1 MKKWERYTYILRQFM
16 YLVFLYDIVSSNMG
30 NRKSLIIFTT
40 LFLLIVINDYLRSYY
55 LYKKSEGI
63 YYTSI
68 IISIIIGGI
77 LTFFTWGYMNI
88 YLYITIVDIAFLRNK
103 KAIKYLAILNI
114 SIILLLPFLYEVI
127 LEGTGILQFFKE
139 YAIDYLMLSIYLLFY
154 LISTFSFR
162 ALIIEKAQVE
172 KLNKEIEELTITKER
187 NRVAQEIHDNLGH
200 SLVALNMNLDV
211 AYNVIDKD
219 MDKTK
224 ELIDKCQNLAQD
236 SMDSLRKAVYAL
248 KDEDIS
254 KGLIK
259 SIEKLVYNIEDENNM
274 KINLNIDEEI
284 ENYSPEYKNLI
295 YTCIKE
301 SITNSIKHGKGDKI
315 HIELEVNDEIIL
327 RIKDNGI
334 GCDNIIKGNG
344 LIGIEERV
352 NKFNGDISYISKKGE
367 GFELIF
373 RWNKIRN

>member
-40 LFLLIVINDYLRSYY
+40 LFLLIVINDYLRFYY

-63 YYTSI
+63 YYISIVVSI
-68 IISIIIGGI
+68 IIAAI
-77 LTFFTWGYMNI
+77 LAFFIWGYINV
-88 YLYITIVDIAFLRNK
+88 YLYITIVDIAFLSNK
-103 KAIKYLAILNI
+103 RAVKYLSTLNI
-114 SIILLLPFLYEVI
+114 LVLVSIPLLQCLILDE
-127 LEGTGILQFFKE
+127 TGILEFFKI
-139 YAIDYLMLSIYLLFY
+139 YAFDYLILCIYLLFY
-154 LISTFSFR
+154 ITSVFSFR
-162 ALIIEKAQVE
+162 ALIIEKNRVE
-172 KLNKEIEELTITKER
+172 RLNKEIEELTITKER

-274 KINLNIDEEI
+274 KVNLNIDEEI

-295 YTCIKE
+295 YTIIKE

-344 LIGIEERV
+344 LMGIEERV
-352 NKFNGDISYISKKGE
+352 NKFNGDISYISKKSE

-373 RWNKIRN
+373 RWNKIGN

>member
-40 LFLLIVINDYLRSYY
+40 LFLLIVINDYLRFYY

-63 YYTSI
+63 YYISIVVSI
-68 IISIIIGGI
+68 IIAAI
-77 LTFFTWGYMNI
+77 LAFFIWGYINV
-88 YLYITIVDIAFLRNK
+88 YLYITIVDIAFLSNK
-103 KAIKYLAILNI
+103 RAVKYLSTLNI
-114 SIILLLPFLYEVI
+114 LVLVSIPLLQCLILDE
-127 LEGTGILQFFKE
+127 TGILEFFKI
-139 YAIDYLMLSIYLLFY
+139 YAFDYLILCIYLLFY
-154 LISTFSFR
+154 ITSVFSFR
-162 ALIIEKAQVE
+162 ALIIEKNRVE

-274 KINLNIDEEI
+274 KVNLNIDEEI

-295 YTCIKE
+295 YTIIKE
-301 SITNSIKHGKGDKI
+301 SITNSIKHGKGDEISVDLKI
-315 HIELEVNDEIIL
+315 EDHIIL
-327 RIKDNGI
+327 RVKDNGI
-334 GCDNIIKGNG
+334 GCDKIIKGNG
-344 LIGIEERV
+344 LRGIEEKAD
-352 NKFNGDISYISKKGE
+352 KFNGNVEYISKKGE

-373 RWNKIRN
+373 RWNKIGN

>member
-1 MKKWERYTYILRQFM
+1 M
-16 YLVFLYDIVSSNMG
+16 YLLFFCDILSNNMG
-30 NRKSLIIFTT
+30 NIKSLIIFTT
-40 LFLLIVINDYLRSYY
+40 LFLFIVINDYLRFNY

-63 YYTSI
+63 YYISI

-88 YLYITIVDIAFLRNK
+88 YLYITIIDVSFLRNK
-103 KAIKYLAILNI
+103 KAIKYLTTLNI
-114 SIILLLPFLYEVI
+114 LTIVLLPFLYEI
-127 LEGTGILQFFKE
+127 LLEGVGILQFFRE

-162 ALIIEKAQVE
+162 ALIIEKGRVE
-172 KLNKEIEELTITKER
+172 KLNKEIEELTIEKER

-211 AYNVIDKD
+211 ISNILDKD

-224 ELIDKCQNLAQD
+224 ELIDKCQNLAQN
-236 SMDSLRKAVYAL
+236 SMDSLRRAVYAL

-254 KGLIK
+254 LGLIK
-259 SIEKLVYNIEDENNM
+259 SIEKLVYNVEDKNNFQ
-274 KINLNIDEEI
+274 IDVNIDEKI
-284 ENYSPEYKNLI
+284 ENYSPEFKNTI
-295 YTCIKE
+295 YTIIKE
-301 SITNSIKHGKGDKI
+301 SITNSVKHGKGDKI

-327 RIKDNGI
+327 MIKDNGI

-344 LIGIEERV
+344 LMGIEERV
-352 NKFNGDISYISKKGE
+352 NKFNGGTSYISKKGE

-373 RWNKIRN
+373 RWDKIEN

>member
-16 YLVFLYDIVSSNMG
+16 YLLFFYDIVSSNMG
-30 NRKSLIIFTT
+30 NIKSLIIFTT
-40 LFLLIVINDYLRSYY
+40 LFLFIVINDYLRFNY

-63 YYTSI
+63 YYISI

-88 YLYITIVDIAFLRNK
+88 YLYITIIDVSFLRNK
-103 KAIKYLAILNI
+103 KAIKYLTTLNI
-114 SIILLLPFLYEVI
+114 LTIVLLPFLYEI
-127 LEGTGILQFFKE
+127 LLEGVGILQFFRE

-162 ALIIEKAQVE
+162 ALIIEKGRVE
-172 KLNKEIEELTITKER
+172 KLNKEIEELTIEKER

-211 AYNVIDKD
+211 ISNILDKD

-224 ELIDKCQNLAQD
+224 ELIDKCQNLAQN
-236 SMDSLRKAVYAL
+236 SMDSLRRAVYAL

-254 KGLIK
+254 LGLIK
-259 SIEKLVYNIEDENNM
+259 SIEKLVYNVEDKNNFQ
-274 KINLNIDEEI
+274 IDVNIDEKI
-284 ENYSPEYKNLI
+284 ENYSPEFKNTI
-295 YTCIKE
+295 YIIIKE
-301 SITNSIKHGKGDKI
+301 SITNSVKHGKGDKI

-327 RIKDNGI
+327 MIKDNGI

-344 LIGIEERV
+344 LMGIEERV
-352 NKFNGDISYISKKGE
+352 NKFNGGTSYISKKGE

-373 RWNKIRN
+373 RWDKIEN

>member
-40 LFLLIVINDYLRSYY
+40 LFLLIVINDYLRFYY

-63 YYTSI
+63 YYISIVVSI
-68 IISIIIGGI
+68 IIAAI
-77 LTFFTWGYMNI
+77 LAFFIWGYINV
-88 YLYITIVDIAFLRNK
+88 YLYITIVDIAFLSNK
-103 KAIKYLAILNI
+103 RAVKYLSTLNI
-114 SIILLLPFLYEVI
+114 LVLVSIPLLQCLILDE
-127 LEGTGILQFFKE
+127 TGILEFFKI
-139 YAIDYLMLSIYLLFY
+139 YAFDYLILCIYLLFY
-154 LISTFSFR
+154 ITSVFSFR
-162 ALIIEKAQVE
+162 ALIIEKNRVE

-274 KINLNIDEEI
+274 KVNLNIDEEI

-295 YTCIKE
+295 YTIIKE

-344 LIGIEERV
+344 LMGIEERV
-352 NKFNGDISYISKKGE
+352 NKFNGDISYISKKSE

-373 RWNKIRN
+373 RWNKIGN